1 MGVRRQLLRSASPCF
16 KSPVMKKDSLL
27 NDYFTKY
34 AAGPPWTLQSGN
46 LEGVDQVVVIPAYA
60 EKDLLFT
67 TLASL
72 AANSDT
78 ELKKTLILCVINNK
92 TDAPAADKDNNRQTL
107 DILNALIS
115 RQSFPEFQP
124 ADDLLFTIKKIAERP
139 VRLGCIDASTPGLE
153 IPARTGGVGMAR
165 KIGMDMALHVLKSSV
180 NEPRLMISLDAD
192 TIVGPDYLMSVRK
205 AMSSGKAQTGIVS
218 YEHRMPEDET
228 GKRAICLYEIF
239 LRYWMLGLQYARSP
253 YAFHSTG
260 STIVTKAD
268 AYLAVRGMNRREAG
282 EDFYFLN
289 KLAKIGPIHRIRE
302 TVVYPS
308 ARISTRVPFGTG
320 AAVEKIS
327 RDDNSGNDLY
337 DPRVFSIL
345 KKWLDLMSQS
355 FNLSASRIL
364 DMARDI
370 DPGLESFL
378 TLRGFPLVW
387 PKIRGNVKDHKTCE
401 RQFHGWFDGFQTLK
415 LVNYL
420 TADFYPKVSMI
431 SALKGILEMSD
442 MKYSVS
448 LPAGDIPKTE
458 DTISILSYLRAQT

>member
-1 MGVRRQLLRSASPCF
+1 
-16 KSPVMKKDSLL
+16 MKKDSLL
-27 NDYFTKY
+27 NDYFTRY

-46 LEGVDQVVVIPAYA
+46 LEGIVQVVVIPAYA

-72 AANSDT
+72 AANSDASL
-78 ELKKTLILCVINNK
+78 EKTLILCVINNK
-92 TDAPAADKDNNRQTL
+92 TDAPTADKDNNRQTISL
-107 DILNALIS
+107 LGSLIS
-115 RQSFPEFQP
+115 RQAFPEFQP
-124 ADDLLFTIKKIAERP
+124 ADDLLFAIKKISERP
-139 VRLGCIDASTPGLE
+139 VRLGYIDASSHGLE
-153 IPARTGGVGMAR
+153 ISARTGGVGMAR
-165 KIGMDMALHVLKSSV
+165 KIGMDAALRVLKSSAD
-180 NEPRLMISLDAD
+180 EPRLMISLDAD
-192 TIVGPDYLMSVRK
+192 TVVGPDYLASVRK

-218 YEHRMPEDET
+218 YEHNIPADET
-228 GKRAICLYEIF
+228 GRRAICLYEIF
-239 LRYWMLGLQYARSP
+239 LRYWVLGLLYARSP
-253 YAFHSTG
+253 YAFHSIG

-289 KLAKIGPIHRIRE
+289 KLAKIGPIRRIRE

-345 KKWLDLMSQS
+345 KKWLDLMNQS
-355 FNLSASRIL
+355 FSLSASRIL

-387 PKIRGNVKDHKTCE
+387 PKIRGNVKDQKTCE
-401 RQFHGWFDGFQTLK
+401 RQFHGWFDGFETLK
-415 LVNYL
+415 LVNFL
-420 TADFYPKVSMI
+420 TREFYPKVSMI
-431 SALKGILEMSD
+431 SALKNILEMSD
-442 MKYSVS
+442 MKYSGS

-458 DTISILSYLRAQT
+458 NAVSILSYLRMHT